1 MRVGITYLSPS
12 SDTDRATTA
21 AKYRDFFR
29 QVEWA
34 NGRGFTG
41 VWITEHHFSTYS
53 LSSSPLVLLAKASA
67 VAPDL
72 RIGTGILVLPLWD
85 PRRLVAD
92 VSTLDVLSE
101 GRFDLGIGRGY
112 QPHEFLGFGREL
124 ADSRATFT
132 EHVDLITK
140 LFTETDTTFQG
151 EFYSVDAPV
160 TVLPRPVQTPHPPI
174 WLAAVSEES
183 TKFAVERGFHHL
195 GLALSTPAELGDQ
208 WKLIE
213 RLSAEAG
220 RGTEGIEYA
229 ANRFVY
235 CSTDPE
241 GRRLAAREVARQIG
255 YSRSLARGGEPVL
268 GVVPSD
274 GEIDPADEELAYE
287 RLLAGTPDEVVE
299 QLAAIADAGV
309 TYVNAGFQYGAL
321 PSEVADASARLF
333 ADHVLPALDGL
344 GSRVPATAAP

>member
-12 SDTDRATTA
+12 SDVDRATTA
-21 AKYRDFFR
+21 AKYRDFFD

-34 NGRGFTG
+34 NGRGFSG
-41 VWITEHHFSTYS
+41 IWITEHHFSTYS
-53 LSSSPLVLLAKASA
+53 LSASPLVLLAKAA
-67 VAPDL
+67 AIAPDL

-124 ADSRATFT
+124 ADSRAAFT
-132 EHVDLITK
+132 EHVDLITR
-140 LFTETDTTFQG
+140 LFTETDTTFRG

-183 TKFAVERGFHHL
+183 TRFAVERGFHHL
-195 GLALSTPAELGDQ
+195 GLALSTPAELAAQ
-208 WKLIE
+208 WRRIGELG
-213 RLSAEAG
+213 AEVG
-220 RGTEGIEYA
+220 RSTEGVEFG

-241 GRRLAAREVARQIG
+241 GRRAAAREVARQIQL
-255 YSRSLARGGEPVL
+255 SRTLAQGTEPVL
-268 GVVPSD
+268 GIAPHPAA
-274 GEIDPADEELAYE
+274 IDPADEELAYQ
-287 RLLAGTPDEVVE
+287 RLLAGTPDEIVE
-299 QLAAIADAGV
+299 QLHEIADAGV
-309 TYVNAGFQYGAL
+309 THVNAGFQYGAL
-321 PSEVADASARLF
+321 PDDVANASARLF
-333 ADHVLPALDGL
+333 ADHVLPAVAEL
-344 GSRVPATAAP
+344 GGRVATVAAP